1 MRDPL
6 GNVSVRWKLP
16 LGFLAVCLVSFGLGG
31 WILTRSIESALL
43 EQIEQ
48 RLDERAVAT
57 GLVVQRQQDLYVRRV
72 EDFASDGYIRARVA
86 ELLDAKEGSS
96 FVF

>member
-43 EQIEQ
+43 EQIDPDTLPRPEPWPE
-48 RLDERAVAT
+48 LGAYLA
-57 GLVVQRQQDLYVRRV
+57 GLRR
-72 EDFASDGYIRARVA
+72 EMAA
-86 ELLDAKEGSS
+86 
-96 FVF
+96 